1 MTMTVET
8 SHGHVA
14 YRDSDGTG
22 MPVVMIHGN
31 SNSGRI
37 FRNQSDGALGRKYRI
52 IAPYLLGHGHSSD
65 AVDPARTYNM
75 PGQIYRDG

>member
-1 MTMTVET
+1 MTVET
-8 SHGHVA
+8 SHGRVA

-37 FRNQSDGALGRKYRI
+37 FRNQSDGALGRTYRI
-52 IAPYLLGHGHSSD
+52 IAPDLLGHGYSLGRRRSC
-65 AVDPARTYNM
+65 AYLQYAW
-75 PGQIYRDG
+75 PGERDG